1 MGQIAKEKGCS
12 VAQLAIAWVMAQGDD
27 IIALAG
33 ARRRDRW
40 QEALGALQVRLSRTI
55 WTGSRKLF
63 QSKPW
68 RANAIPRKRWL
79 C

>member
-27 IIALAG
+27 IVALAG

-40 QEALGALQVRLSRTI
+40 QEALGALQVRLS
-55 WTGSRKLF
+55 KDDLADLAALC
-63 QSKPW
+63 QP
-68 RANAIPRKRWL
+68 KR
-79 C
+79 